1 MSRTARRNAKKR
13 TRNLLIVT
21 VVIVLAVLCLLAI
34 KFLPFGKG
42 GDDTPGT
49 DNSVSISDSS
59 TASGSVTDSASD
71 GISDASTDSGTDD
84 TTDAASSESATDTTT
99 DATSSKPTNTT
110 TNTSTATNT
119 NTATNTATNTGTRD
133 WHTTDENP
141 GVNPDGSFDFSAWNL
156 VLVNPDNPVPEDYP
170 LKLEW
175 VSLNGLDRQVNSLCA
190 QPIRDMVNA
199 AKADGITLYL
209 RSTYRGIKLQTDSF
223 NAKVNEYIGYGYSR
237 EEATKIAATIVA
249 VPGTSEHHTGLAADI
264 TCPEFNRLNENFD
277 KTEAYKWLYAHCA
290 EYGFILRYAK
300 DKTDITKII
309 YEPWHY
315 RYVGKEAAKIIMSEG
330 LAYEEFV
337 AKYGANQG

>member
-1 MSRTARRNAKKR
+1 MSRTSRRNAKKR

-34 KFLPFGKG
+34 KFLPFGNA
-42 GDDTPGT
+42 GDEVSGPGT
-49 DNSVSISDSS
+49 DSSVSISDSN
-59 TASGSVTDSASD
+59 TADGSVTDSVSD
-71 GISDASTDSGTDD
+71 GSSDASTDSVTDD
-84 TTDAASSESATDTTT
+84 TTDSVSSDPITDTKTDTTS
-99 DATSSKPTNTT
+99 SSKPTNTT
-110 TNTSTATNT
+110 TNTNTATNT
-119 NTATNTATNTGTRD
+119 NTNTNTGTRD
-133 WHTTDENP
+133 WHTNDANP
-141 GVNPDGSFDFSAWNL
+141 GVNADGSFDFSAWNL
-156 VLVNPDNPVPEDYP
+156 VLVNPDNRIPEDYP

-190 QPIRDMVNA
+190 QPFRDMVNA

-209 RSTYRGIKLQTDSF
+209 RSTYRGMQLQTDSF

-237 EEATKIAATIVA
+237 EEATKKAAKIVA

-264 TCPEFNRLNENFD
+264 TCPEFNRLNADFD
-277 KTEAYKWLYAHCA
+277 KTEAFKWLYAHCA

-315 RYVGKEAAKIIMSEG
+315 RYVGKEAAKIIMAEG
-330 LAYEEFV
+330 LTYEEFV

>member
-84 TTDAASSESATDTTT
+84 TTDAVSSESATDTTT

-119 NTATNTATNTGTRD
+119 ATNTGTRD

-141 GVNPDGSFDFSAWNL
+141 GINPDGSFDFSAWNL